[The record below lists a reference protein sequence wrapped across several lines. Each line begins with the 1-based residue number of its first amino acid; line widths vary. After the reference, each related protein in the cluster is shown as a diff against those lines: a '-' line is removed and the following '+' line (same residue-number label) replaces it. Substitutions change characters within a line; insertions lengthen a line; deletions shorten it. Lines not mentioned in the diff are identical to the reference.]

1 MNKRAKLT
9 QPMMHMITHADTPL
23 VECESSNYKLGRLD
37 KKTETHVRA
46 NKVNPRARYLR

>member
-1 MNKRAKLT
+1 MNERAKLT

-37 KKTETHVRA
+37 KKTETQKQRRMYVRT
-46 NKVNPRARYLR
+46 K